1 MGDDSTTSG
10 AGRARRRMTVATLR
24 NVLIAVPPV
33 AVLVSWIAASIHA
46 HGATGDTD
54 LAWEPIVWPLMSAL
68 WTFPFAVG
76 TVVPAVLLRRV
87 PARPHAIVASS
98 VVAALG
104 VLPFVGAVS
113 VVL

>member
-1 MGDDSTTSG
+1 MGDDTTNTG
-10 AGRARRRMTVATLR
+10 IGRPGRPKVAALR

-33 AVLVSWIAASIHA
+33 AVLVTWVAASVHA

-54 LAWEPIVWPLMSAL
+54 QSWAPIVWPLMSAL

-76 TVVPAVLLRRV
+76 TVVLAVLLRRSPGRV
-87 PARPHAIVASS
+87 AAIVASS

-113 VVL
+113 VFL